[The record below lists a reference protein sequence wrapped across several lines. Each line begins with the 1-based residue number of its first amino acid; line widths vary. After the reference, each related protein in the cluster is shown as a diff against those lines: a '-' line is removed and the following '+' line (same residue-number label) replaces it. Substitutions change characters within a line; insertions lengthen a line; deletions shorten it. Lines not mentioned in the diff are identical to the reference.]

1 MKIIRLGYILFFFS
15 LISFQFSAQSQKA
28 NVETIKNL
36 CSEKKFEEAY
46 TLVNTKSFKYK
57 KKEID
62 EYTYLYST
70 VCKELYHL
78 NPGINSPY
86 RNEGIKIAT
95 GLLYNT
101 NSERVSQGVN
111 IIKSLTTTIYDDIIA
126 NVNSKNNPDT
136 ILLGDFTTETIQ
148 AFEWFTVPT
157 NLDDSTLYLIGSTFY
172 NDGVFIV
179 TRMIDFDSDLELITD
194 RANRSV
200 ALFNVASLFFKSL
213 CGNHNLHCDTYKMIL
228 GALGKTE

>member
-15 LISFQFSAQSQKA
+15 QISFQFSAQSQKA
-28 NVETIKNL
+28 NVATLKIL
-36 CSEKKFEEAY
+36 CSEKKYDEAY
-46 TLVNTKSFKYK
+46 SLVNSKSFKYK

-70 VCKELYHL
+70 VCKELYQL

-95 GLLYNT
+95 RLLYNT
-101 NSERVSQGVN
+101 NSEKILQGTN
-111 IIKSLTTTIYDDIIA
+111 IIKSLTTSIYDDILA
-126 NVNSKNNPDT
+126 NIDSKNNPDT

-148 AFEWFTVPT
+148 AFEWFIIPKD
-157 NLDDSTLYLIGSTFY
+157 LDDSTLYFIGSTFY
-172 NDGVFIV
+172 NDGVFII
-179 TRMIDFDSDLELITD
+179 TRMIEFDSDLELITD

-213 CGNHNLHCDTYKMIL
+213 CGNYNMHCDTYKMIL
-228 GALGKTE
+228 GALGKRE